1 MADAGPSTAPE
12 VTPKQLAEQW
22 KRQGGLDALRKQL
35 LQDFLASP
43 DRDQL
48 LSSLD
53 TLLPTLLSSSN
64 TLTRLPRKDRPAA
77 VLRTLQQRS
86 ALREPVGKLEGELR
100 SGKGKG
106 KRVEREL
113 RRCLCEARGV
123 PFIEEGDAEDEVKI
137 EVKAEERVKAEDA
150 AESAPASPQAFA
162 MPASTSQ
169 PIAPPAPAPSAPN
182 PDPPAQL
189 LDPGTPKSALNATS
203 SALESTIEATPAAQD
218 GPAGTEATVGASQ
231 AADGDVEM
239 ADAAEPTQNGLNSTP
254 A

>member
-1 MADAGPSTAPE
+1 MANAGPSTAPE
-12 VTPKQLAEQW
+12 LTPKQLAEQW

-53 TLLPTLLSSSN
+53 TLLPTLLSSST

-113 RRCLCEARGV
+113 RRCLCEARGC
-123 PFIEEGDAEDEVKI
+123 PTP
-137 EVKAEERVKAEDA
+137 
-150 AESAPASPQAFA
+150 SSPQAFA

-169 PIAPPAPAPSAPN
+169 PVAAAPPAPSSSLS
-182 PDPPAQL
+182 DPPAQPT
-189 LDPGTPKSALNATS
+189 DTSPPNPPAFAPHNAP
-203 SALESTIEATPAAQD
+203 EPTIEATTAAQD
-218 GPAGTEATVGASQ
+218 AHAGVETTAEVSR

-239 ADAAEPTQNGLNSTP
+239 ADAAAPTQNGSSSTT